1 MHETRWGVCVSAT
14 VGGHLF
20 GALSIRVIAPHL
32 PTSVGAAEGHHRAR
46 VRMGGADREDGA
58 DEVYANGIALDVVR
72 GWLGA
77 SASDLDWDTFDDV
90 DDVDATR
97 ARPERLGLGAKFLSH
112 ARAQQLG
119 NVARKLGGA
128 IARSAKRRRE
138 DGDSDSESEEAA
150 TASAGQERRWDG
162 QEEGAANGR
171 SEDRTRARR
180 DHPRTRVTANL
191 RQRRGRTRRGVHQ
204 RRRAEQETRATR
216 GVGSHQGRQ
225 VRRQRPGRGDQQKGS
240 EKGGEAAPRS
250 GSSRGARRQV
260 RGLELARDE
269 QRQHR

>member
-1 MHETRWGVCVSAT
+1 MA
-14 VGGHLF
+14 LF
-20 GALSIRVIAPHL
+20 QSESSLQQSSPHL
-32 PTSVGAAEGHHRAR
+32 ALSVGAAEGHREAR

-58 DEVYANGIALDVVR
+58 GEVYANGIALDVVR

-150 TASAGQERRWDG
+150 QHRRGKSAGATGKKKGLPMGGAGGSNTGASGPPKDAESSESSDSDEGGRAAAFTK
-162 QEEGAANGR
+162 GAARNKKRAQPAVWDPTKDVKCVGNAPGAGTSKKAR
-171 SEDRTRARR
+171 KKAARR
-180 DHPRTRVTANL
+180 L
-191 RQRRGRTRRGVHQ
+191 RE
-204 RRRAEQETRATR
+204 A
-216 GVGSHQGRQ
+216 
-225 VRRQRPGRGDQQKGS
+225 
-240 EKGGEAAPRS
+240 EAAAA
-250 GSSRGARRQV
+250 RGGKSVA
-260 RGLELARDE
+260 
-269 QRQHR
+269 

>member
-1 MHETRWGVCVSAT
+1 MHETRWGVCVSRDD
-14 VGGHLF
+14 LF
-20 GALSIRVIAPHL
+20 GAFSVRVIAPHL

-138 DGDSDSESEEAA
+138 NGDSDSESEEAA
-150 TASAGQERRWDG
+150 THRRGKNAGATGKKKGLPMGGAGGSNTGASGPPKDASDSESDSDEGGRAAAFTK
-162 QEEGAANGR
+162 GAARNKKRAQPAVWDPTKDVKCVGNAPGAGTSKKAR
-171 SEDRTRARR
+171 KKAARR
-180 DHPRTRVTANL
+180 L
-191 RQRRGRTRRGVHQ
+191 RE
-204 RRRAEQETRATR
+204 A
-216 GVGSHQGRQ
+216 
-225 VRRQRPGRGDQQKGS
+225 
-240 EKGGEAAPRS
+240 EAAAA
-250 GSSRGARRQV
+250 RGGKSVA
-260 RGLELARDE
+260 
-269 QRQHR
+269 

>member
-1 MHETRWGVCVSAT
+1 M
-14 VGGHLF
+14 
-20 GALSIRVIAPHL
+20 ALYLVRVIAPHL

-58 DEVYANGIALDVVR
+58 GEVYANGIALDVVR

-138 DGDSDSESEEAA
+138 NGDSDSESEEAA
-150 TASAGQERRWDG
+150 TASAGQDRRWDG

-171 SEDRTRARR
+171 SEDRTPARR
-180 DHPRTRVTANL
+180 DHPRTRVTANPTATRADAPRRSPKAPPRGTRNARNPRCGIPPRTSSASATPRARGPAKRL
-191 RQRRGRTRRGVHQ
+191 GKRRRGGSAKRKQPRRAAASPWPRTR
-204 RRRAEQETRATR
+204 
-216 GVGSHQGRQ
+216 
-225 VRRQRPGRGDQQKGS
+225 
-240 EKGGEAAPRS
+240 
-250 GSSRGARRQV
+250 AR
-260 RGLELARDE
+260 
-269 QRQHR
+269 

>member
-1 MHETRWGVCVSAT
+1 
-14 VGGHLF
+14 
-20 GALSIRVIAPHL
+20 
-32 PTSVGAAEGHHRAR
+32 
-46 VRMGGADREDGA
+46 MGGADREDGA

-150 TASAGQERRWDG
+150 Q
-162 QEEGAANGR
+162 
-171 SEDRTRARR
+171 
-180 DHPRTRVTANL
+180 H
-191 RQRRGRTRRGVHQ
+191 RRGKTAGGTGKKKGLPMGGARIEHRR
-204 RRRAEQETRATR
+204 
-216 GVGSHQGRQ
+216 VGTTQGR
-225 VRRQRPGRGDQQKGS
+225 
-240 EKGGEAAPRS
+240 E
-250 GSSRGARRQV
+250 
-260 RGLELARDE
+260 
-269 QRQHR
+269 

>member
-1 MHETRWGVCVSAT
+1 M
-14 VGGHLF
+14 
-20 GALSIRVIAPHL
+20 ALYLVRVIAPHL

-150 TASAGQERRWDG
+150 P
-162 QEEGAANGR
+162 
-171 SEDRTRARR
+171 
-180 DHPRTRVTANL
+180 H
-191 RQRRGRTRRGVHQ
+191 RRGKNAGGTGKKKGLPMGGARIEHRR
-204 RRRAEQETRATR
+204 
-216 GVGSHQGRQ
+216 VGTTQGR
-225 VRRQRPGRGDQQKGS
+225 
-240 EKGGEAAPRS
+240 E
-250 GSSRGARRQV
+250 
-260 RGLELARDE
+260 
-269 QRQHR
+269 

>member
-1 MHETRWGVCVSAT
+1 
-14 VGGHLF
+14 
-20 GALSIRVIAPHL
+20 
-32 PTSVGAAEGHHRAR
+32 
-46 VRMGGADREDGA
+46 MGGADREDGA

-138 DGDSDSESEEAA
+138 NGDSDSESEEAA
-150 TASAGQERRWDG
+150 QHRRGKTAGGTGKKKGLPMGGAGSNTGASGPPKDAESSESSDSDEGGRAAAFTK
-162 QEEGAANGR
+162 GAAARNKKRAQPAVWDPTKDVKCVGNAPGAGTSKKAR
-171 SEDRTRARR
+171 KKAARR
-180 DHPRTRVTANL
+180 L
-191 RQRRGRTRRGVHQ
+191 RE
-204 RRRAEQETRATR
+204 A
-216 GVGSHQGRQ
+216 
-225 VRRQRPGRGDQQKGS
+225 
-240 EKGGEAAPRS
+240 EAAAA
-250 GSSRGARRQV
+250 RGGKSVA
-260 RGLELARDE
+260 
-269 QRQHR
+269 

>member
-1 MHETRWGVCVSAT
+1 
-14 VGGHLF
+14 
-20 GALSIRVIAPHL
+20 
-32 PTSVGAAEGHHRAR
+32 
-46 VRMGGADREDGA
+46 MGGADREDGA

-138 DGDSDSESEEAA
+138 NGDSDSESEEAA
-150 TASAGQERRWDG
+150 THRRGKNAGATGKKKGLPMGGAGSNTGASGPPKDAESSESSDSDEGGRAAAFTKAAAARNKKRAQPAVWDPTKDVKCVGNAPGAGTSKKARKK
-162 QEEGAANGR
+162 A
-171 SEDRTRARR
+171 ARR
-180 DHPRTRVTANL
+180 L
-191 RQRRGRTRRGVHQ
+191 RE
-204 RRRAEQETRATR
+204 A
-216 GVGSHQGRQ
+216 
-225 VRRQRPGRGDQQKGS
+225 
-240 EKGGEAAPRS
+240 EAAAA
-250 GSSRGARRQV
+250 RGGKSVA
-260 RGLELARDE
+260 
-269 QRQHR
+269 

>member
-1 MHETRWGVCVSAT
+1 
-14 VGGHLF
+14 
-20 GALSIRVIAPHL
+20 
-32 PTSVGAAEGHHRAR
+32 
-46 VRMGGADREDGA
+46 MGGADREDGA
-58 DEVYANGIALDVVR
+58 GEVYANGIALDVVR

-150 TASAGQERRWDG
+150 QHRRGKTAGGTGKKKGLPMGGAGGSNTGASGPPKDAESSESSDSDEGGRAAAFTKAAARNKKRAQPAVWDPTKDVKCVG
-162 QEEGAANGR
+162 NAPGAGTSKKAR
-171 SEDRTRARR
+171 KKAARR
-180 DHPRTRVTANL
+180 L
-191 RQRRGRTRRGVHQ
+191 RE
-204 RRRAEQETRATR
+204 A
-216 GVGSHQGRQ
+216 
-225 VRRQRPGRGDQQKGS
+225 
-240 EKGGEAAPRS
+240 EAAAA
-250 GSSRGARRQV
+250 RGGKSVA
-260 RGLELARDE
+260 
-269 QRQHR
+269 

>member
-1 MHETRWGVCVSAT
+1 
-14 VGGHLF
+14 
-20 GALSIRVIAPHL
+20 
-32 PTSVGAAEGHHRAR
+32 
-46 VRMGGADREDGA
+46 MGGADREDGA

-150 TASAGQERRWDG
+150 THRRGKTAGGTGKKKGLPMGGGGSNAGASGPPKDASDSESSDSDEGGRAAAFTK
-162 QEEGAANGR
+162 GAARNKKRAQPAVWDPTKDVKCVGNAPGAGTSKKAR
-171 SEDRTRARR
+171 KKAARR
-180 DHPRTRVTANL
+180 L
-191 RQRRGRTRRGVHQ
+191 RE
-204 RRRAEQETRATR
+204 A
-216 GVGSHQGRQ
+216 
-225 VRRQRPGRGDQQKGS
+225 
-240 EKGGEAAPRS
+240 EAAAA
-250 GSSRGARRQV
+250 RGGKSVA
-260 RGLELARDE
+260 
-269 QRQHR
+269 

>member
-1 MHETRWGVCVSAT
+1 MHETVEGKPFWRFFSPS
-14 VGGHLF
+14 H
-20 GALSIRVIAPHL
+20 APHL

-138 DGDSDSESEEAA
+138 NGDSDSESEEAA
-150 TASAGQERRWDG
+150 QHRRGKSAGGTGKKKGLPMGGAGSNTGASGPPKDASDSESDSDEGGRAAAFTK
-162 QEEGAANGR
+162 GAARNKKRAQPAVWDPTKDVKCVGNAPGAGTSKKAR
-171 SEDRTRARR
+171 KKAARR
-180 DHPRTRVTANL
+180 L
-191 RQRRGRTRRGVHQ
+191 RE
-204 RRRAEQETRATR
+204 A
-216 GVGSHQGRQ
+216 
-225 VRRQRPGRGDQQKGS
+225 
-240 EKGGEAAPRS
+240 EAAAA
-250 GSSRGARRQV
+250 RGGKSVA
-260 RGLELARDE
+260 
-269 QRQHR
+269 